1 VKTCK
6 NEATTR
12 HARIDVLPR
21 ARTIAGVGLLA
32 LVAVGACGCG
42 SGQKGIDTSDNLK
55 QLSLALIQYRGD
67 NHAWPDTL
75 DQVKP
80 LIGKQ
85 GALGPIGHGKDYA
98 TLTANPLTGDNPGYE
113 YVKPKDDA
121 PSATT
126 IVLYQLRGGKR
137 DETLKVAFKDGSV
150 RDATSSP

>member
-1 VKTCK
+1 MQTYK
-6 NEATTR
+6 NHVTTPQGW
-12 HARIDVLPR
+12 ISVPPR
-21 ARTIAGVGLLA
+21 TMTIMGVGLLA

-42 SGQKGIDTSDNLK
+42 SGKKGIDTSDNLK
-55 QLSLALIQYRGD
+55 QLSVALIKYHDD

-80 LIGKQ
+80 LIGKE
-85 GALGPIGHGKDYA
+85 GPLGPIGHGKDYA
-98 TLTANPLTGDNPGYE
+98 ALTANPLTGDNPGYE

-126 IVLYQLRGGKR
+126 IMLYQLRGGKR

-150 RDATSSP
+150 RDAKSSP